1 MKLRKDDGAEQKRLE
16 QLYRDERATV
26 FQAAYRMLGSIAD
39 AEDVTQELF
48 ADLQANGL
56 PELRSGGAYLVRAAV
71 NRSLNLLTSARRR
84 RERYVG
90 EWLPEPLPDFPQQ
103 QSGPEQLAELRDE
116 LSYGFL
122 TLLEKLT
129 PSERAVIVLHEGYG
143 YDYES
148 IAGMLGKSSA
158 ACRQYGSRAKRKL
171 QQARGGASI
180 GDEVPENST
189 EEALPATNEPESSR
203 KQVLERFVSAFEN
216 FRVEELQQLLSED
229 AVMIT
234 DGGGKVHAAIRPIF
248 GRQRIVAFL
257 SSPKAFQGIRQSLKQ
272 PVVLNREQQL
282 LVYDDNGAVQAA
294 VCFELD
300 AAGTGVRRIYLI
312 RNPDKLSHLQQ
323 QLLL

>member
-48 ADLQANGL
+48 ADLQTNGL
-56 PELRSGGAYLVRAAV
+56 PELRSSRAYLVRAAV
-71 NRSLNLLTSARRR
+71 NRSLNLLSSARRR

-103 QSGPEQLAELRDE
+103 ELGPEQLAELHDE
-116 LSYGFL
+116 LRYGFL

-129 PSERAVIVLHEGYG
+129 PSERAVVVLHEGYG

-171 QQARGGASI
+171 QQARGGDSI
-180 GDEVPENST
+180 GNEEPENST
-189 EEALPATNEPESSR
+189 EALPATKEPESSR

-216 FRVEELQQLLSED
+216 FRIEELQRLLSED
-229 AVMIT
+229 VVMIT

-257 SSPKAFQGIRQSLKQ
+257 SSPKAFQGLRQLLKQ
-272 PVVLNREQQL
+272 SVVLNGEQQL
-282 LVYDDNGAVQAA
+282 LVYDDNGTVQAA

-312 RNPDKLSHLQQ
+312 RNPDKLSHLQP